1 MQKKLDITV
10 IILTYNEQ
18 LHLGR
23 CIKSVKKFVK
33 QVIVIDSHSNDKTLE
48 ICKKYKVRI
57 YKNKFINQAIQMNWA
72 LKNVN
77 IQSKWIFRIDADEI
91 TDKFFFYKIKDI
103 IINNRNI
110 SGIIIKRKIKFLNKL
125 INYGLTSPHKTL
137 RIWKNKK
144 GKYQNI
150 SVDEQVEVK
159 GKIVLCEAIIVDH
172 NLNSFSWWLNKHRN
186 YALREAESYFLY
198 KKNFNNKRTHNQDY
212 SKIRQIKKHKVYY
225 RLPIFIRAIIL
236 FLYSYIFKLGFLS
249 GVRGLIFY
257 FFQTLWYR
265 MLVDL
270 IILKK
275 IFK

>member
-198 KKNFNNKRTHNQDY
+198 KKNFNNKRIHNQDY